1 MTDAITTACPKCRQ
15 VQQVCR
21 PTETNTVRCRAC
33 RHPFFA
39 EPAGEYLEATQD
51 NAGTFDAGDLEN
63 MLAVADAVRQENQSA
78 DDTLPAMP
86 DATDTA
92 TEVRVHRVST
102 GSATPEPK
110 SPSGTADGE
119 DSDSTES
126 STRVQVANRRSERS
140 PNQQRIDRFLIRKEL
155 GGGQFGIVFRADD
168 TRLKRSVALKI
179 LRLDRR
185 NPRQLRRFETEAR
198 SAAKLHHPNIVAVYE
213 NGITTEGTRYLVCE
227 FVDGRD
233 LKAIIAAGDTSV
245 REFVAWVRDLALAL
259 AYAHSEGIIH
269 RDIKPANI
277 LVDDVTRRP
286 KLADFGLA
294 KVLRPDEEPADAALE
309 TRDGILGTVAFMA
322 PEQARGELDKLGPLS
337 DQYSLGA
344 VLYQCLTGIPPYSGT
359 VYVVVAAAAG
369 EQLPQPI
376 SNLAPETPRERPDC
390 KN

>member
-1 MTDAITTACPKCRQ
+1 M
-15 VQQVCR
+15 
-21 PTETNTVRCRAC
+21 
-33 RHPFFA
+33 
-39 EPAGEYLEATQD
+39 EATQD

-102 GSATPEPK
+102 SSATPEPK
-110 SPSGTADGE
+110 FPSGTADGE

-213 NGITTEGTRYLVCE
+213 NGMTTDGTRYLVCE

-233 LKAIIAAGDTSV
+233 LKAIIAAGHTSV
-245 REFVAWVRDLALAL
+245 REFVTWVRDLALAL

-322 PEQARGELDKLGPLS
+322 PEQARGELDNLGPLS

-344 VLYQCLTGIPPYSGT
+344 VLYQCLT
-359 VYVVVAAAAG
+359 
-369 EQLPQPI
+369 
-376 SNLAPETPRERPDC
+376 
-390 KN
+390 